1 MAIPSGTGTEVL
13 TRGVFTE
20 TDTTEIKILDGV
32 NLHIYTVLSIVI
44 TETVGAAEVFSIW
57 LDANAA
63 GTDYELVSYQALAG
77 NKTFIFNDRVVLMNT
92 DELLFKSFG
101 TCNIDIV
108 ISYIDQ
114 DWT

>member
-1 MAIPSGTGTEVL
+1 MAIPSGSGSETL
-13 TRGVFTE
+13 KRGVFTE

-32 NLHIYTVLSIVI
+32 NLHLYTVLSIVI
-44 TETVGAAEVFSIW
+44 TETVGAAEQFSLW
-57 LDANAA
+57 LDASAA
-63 GTDYELVSYQALAG
+63 GTNYEIVSYQNLGA
-77 NKTFIFNDRVVLMNT
+77 NETFIFNDRLVLMNT